1 MNQDLDKR
9 WERNFRA
16 TQRRTELKER
26 AVAYLGGKC
35 KLCPYDRCLAALEFH
50 HPGQKDFEISSKSSW
65 EAIVPELDKCVL
77 LCSNCH
83 REVHAGLHP
92 QMLDDE
98 VGWD

>member
-1 MNQDLDKR
+1 MKTDLDAR
-9 WERNFRA
+9 WQRNFKA
-16 TQRRTELKER
+16 TQRRTALKER
-26 AVAYLGGKC
+26 AVQLLGGKC
-35 KLCPYDRCLAALEFH
+35 RLCPYDRCLAALEFH

-65 EAIVPELDKCVL
+65 ESILPELQHVVL

-92 QMLDDE
+92 QLLDDG